1 MQFSGLAV
9 QQVDRTEVKQMLE
22 IEWQCIRLSTFQLI
36 GEQICITIMVNPS
49 NIKTINVFVCLF
61 KFGLLKFFLSPK
73 HADEKRAQGTVMF
86 HTPMLSGLTLF
97 CQCFVRDINF
107 TRHLLAIGIFIIYR
121 KYSMF
126 NVHDWLVTHPFDLSQ
141 PPARVG
147 RPGSDNQRDNIWQN
161 MQNDETEFIC
171 D

>member
-22 IEWQCIRLSTFQLI
+22 IEWQCIRLLTFQLI

-86 HTPMLSGLTLF
+86 HTAPILSGLTLF
-97 CQCFVRDINF
+97 CQCFVTDTSTLRGIYWPSGYLSF
-107 TRHLLAIGIFIIYR
+107 IGNIQC
-121 KYSMF
+121 SMF
-126 NVHDWLVTHPFDLSQ
+126 MIGLSLT
-141 PPARVG
+141 PL
-147 RPGSDNQRDNIWQN
+147 I
-161 MQNDETEFIC
+161 
-171 D
+171 